1 MDEELCKKAVYSN
14 EYYDL
19 ILDYIGGYSMG
30 APECIQQ
37 VDDTYDIG
45 FYRRERAPELNLQ
58 DYPYLTIPHCLT
70 PMDMTALEVSGMI
83 RLQNPAAL
91 DLQGQGVLVGF
102 VDTGINYEHPAFR
115 NVDGSTRIL
124 GIWDQTQMGRSSA
137 KWNGVWCFLWGR
149 GDQCRAAGGT
159 AAEHCTGA
167 GRKWAWNFSGRD
179 CLWKCGCRGRVFRSG
194 AAGTHRSCKVQAG
207 KTVSAGLLFYSR
219 WRGMLSGK

>member
-1 MDEELCKKAVYSN
+1 MDEELCKNAIYSN

-37 VDDTYDIG
+37 VDNTYDIG

-91 DLQGQGVLVGF
+91 DLQGQGVLIGF

-124 GIWDQTQMGRSSA
+124 GIWDQTQMEGPPPNGMSYGSVFMGKRRSMP
-137 KWNGVWCFLWGR
+137 R
-149 GDQCRAAGGT
+149 CRRNSRRA
-159 AAEHCTGA
+159 
-167 GRKWAWNFSGRD
+167 
-179 CLWKCGCRGRVFRSG
+179 LYRSG
-194 AAGTHRSCKVQAG
+194 TKVGMELFWQGLPVEVRMQGQSFPERHRWHR
-207 KTVSAGLLFYSR
+207 LRL
-219 WRGMLSGK
+219 

>member
-124 GIWDQTQMGRSSA
+124 GIWDQTQIGRA
-137 KWNGVWCFLWGR
+137 HV
-149 GDQCRAAGGT
+149 
-159 AAEHCTGA
+159 
-167 GRKWAWNFSGRD
+167 
-179 CLWKCGCRGRVFRSG
+179 
-194 AAGTHRSCKVQAG
+194 
-207 KTVSAGLLFYSR
+207 
-219 WRGMLSGK
+219 

>member
-1 MDEELCKKAVYSN
+1 MDEELCKNAIYSN

-37 VDDTYDIG
+37 VDNTYDIG

-91 DLQGQGVLVGF
+91 DLQGQGVLIGF

-124 GIWDQTQMGRSSA
+124 GIWDQTQMEGPPP
-137 KWNGVWCFLWGR
+137 NGMSYGAFYGEEEIN
-149 GDQCRAAGGT
+149 AALQ
-159 AAEHCTGA
+159 AEQPQ
-167 GRKWAWNFSGRD
+167 SIVPERD
-179 CLWKCGCRGRVFRSG
+179 E
-194 AAGTHRSCKVQAG
+194 
-207 KTVSAGLLFYSR
+207 
-219 WRGMLSGK
+219 SGKG

>member
-91 DLQGQGVLVGF
+91 DLQGTGCVGR
-102 VDTGINYEHPAFR
+102 VCGY
-115 NVDGSTRIL
+115 
-124 GIWDQTQMGRSSA
+124 WDQ
-137 KWNGVWCFLWGR
+137 L
-149 GDQCRAAGGT
+149 
-159 AAEHCTGA
+159 
-167 GRKWAWNFSGRD
+167 
-179 CLWKCGCRGRVFRSG
+179 
-194 AAGTHRSCKVQAG
+194 
-207 KTVSAGLLFYSR
+207 
-219 WRGMLSGK
+219 

>member
-1 MDEELCKKAVYSN
+1 MDEELCKNAIYSN

-91 DLQGQGVLVGF
+91 DLQGQGVLIGF

-124 GIWDQTQMGRSSA
+124 GIWDQTQMEGPPP
-137 KWNGVWCFLWGR
+137 NGMSYGAFYGEEEINAALQAEQPQSIAAIITADNTASDFLICFLSSQDLPKAHR
-149 GDQCRAAGGT
+149 EACACPCRTT
-159 AAEHCTGA
+159 ADPHA
-167 GRKWAWNFSGRD
+167 
-179 CLWKCGCRGRVFRSG
+179 
-194 AAGTHRSCKVQAG
+194 
-207 KTVSAGLLFYSR
+207 
-219 WRGMLSGK
+219 